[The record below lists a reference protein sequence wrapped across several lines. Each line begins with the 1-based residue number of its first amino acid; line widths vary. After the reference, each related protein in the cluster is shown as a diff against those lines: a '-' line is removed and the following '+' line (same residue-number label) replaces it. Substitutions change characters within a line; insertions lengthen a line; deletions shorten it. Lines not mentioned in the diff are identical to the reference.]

1 MRRYEKDRNEMNGL
15 VVNTAGVAVRSIA
28 IDSKGK
34 KVAVTSEYVGNYS
47 SKGSTDA
54 GYDIIVNIRSR

>member
-28 IDSKGK
+28 IDPKGK
-34 KVAVTSEYVGNYS
+34 KVAVTSECVESYS
-47 SKGSTDA
+47 SEEPTDR
-54 GYDIIVNIRSR
+54 GYHK

>member
-28 IDSKGK
+28 IDPKGK
-34 KVAVTSEYVGNYS
+34 RVAVTSEYVRNYS
-47 SKGSTDA
+47 SRGPPDRGHDK
-54 GYDIIVNIRSR
+54 